1 MIYQEKNVKNEEVVL
16 PSNLKTITERI
27 IDNFKEDDVA
37 GSYLNLNTKKP
48 EEIINSF
55 NDEFRKIKF
64 DKKLELIYKILEKE
78 NSMFRPRTRM
88 QKSII
93 IFLSVQLAFLA
104 MLISARFVAKR
115 FGVYNDEIFI
125 KILNFL
131 MFYITAII
139 AEFITMVFFI
149 VKYLF
154 NNKLIDVIKKWVDKL

>member
-64 DKKLELIYKILEKE
+64 DKK
-78 NSMFRPRTRM
+78 TR
-88 QKSII
+88 
-93 IFLSVQLAFLA
+93 
-104 MLISARFVAKR
+104 
-115 FGVYNDEIFI
+115 
-125 KILNFL
+125 
-131 MFYITAII
+131 
-139 AEFITMVFFI
+139 
-149 VKYLF
+149 
-154 NNKLIDVIKKWVDKL
+154 VDL